1 VDDLLRSIRTRHFGL
16 PLVYR
21 GRVGEMD
28 TWLEQQEDNCWR
40 ASALEFISPAPFACQ
55 GRFTKQKFGGGK
67 YCSNRVGLLRAR
79 GSVV

>member
-1 VDDLLRSIRTRHFGL
+1 
-16 PLVYR
+16 
-21 GRVGEMD
+21 MD